1 VEHDTNR
8 RRFVVG
14 AVLVLSL
21 RGAARAQTAEKVYRL
36 GIIAAGANERATPFI
51 AAFEQRLREL
61 GWVDGKNLAVDF
73 RAGESREQAE
83 AIVARFVRSPVDVIL
98 VPGPELGLSVA
109 SGATRTIPIV
119 IAALNYDPV
128 QKGYVKSLARPGRNI
143 TGIHYRNPEVGA
155 KQVELLQAVLPSA
168 TRVGLLWTR
177 YSVDQVPPV
186 ETAAS
191 RLSLRLDKIELAS
204 KSEIPAAFAA
214 LKARRADAAIALGD
228 PIVYGNRARVAEAAL
243 EQGLPLFGQLSL
255 AEAGGLLGFGPD
267 LIAALRRA
275 AEYVDRILRGVA
287 PETMPIEQ
295 TAKFALLVN
304 LKTAKVLGVTVPQSV
319 LLRADDVI
327 Q

>member
-1 VEHDTNR
+1 MNR

-14 AVLVLSL
+14 AALVLSL
-21 RGAARAQTAEKVYRL
+21 RDAARAQTAERVYRL
-36 GIIAAGANERATPFI
+36 GILAAGANERSAPFI
-51 AAFEQRLREL
+51 TAFEQRLREL
-61 GWVDGKNLAVDF
+61 GWVEGKNLAVDF
-73 RAGESREQAE
+73 GAGESREQAE
-83 AIVARFVRSPVDVIL
+83 AIVARFVRSGVDVIL

-128 QKGYVKSLARPGRNI
+128 EKGYVKSLAQPGRNI

-155 KQVELLQAVLPSA
+155 KQVELLHSVLPSA
-168 TRVGLLWTR
+168 SHVGLLWTQ

-186 ETAAS
+186 EMAAS
-191 RLSLRLDKIELAS
+191 RLSMQIDKVELAS
-204 KSEIPAAFAA
+204 KSDIPAAFAK
-214 LKARRADAAIALGD
+214 LKARRAKAAIALGD
-228 PIVYGNRARVAEAAL
+228 PVVYGNRAQIAEVAL
-243 EQGLPLFGQLSL
+243 EHRLPLFGQLSL

-275 AEYVDRILRGVA
+275 AEYADQILRGAA

-295 TAKFALLVN
+295 AAKFALFVN
-304 LKTAKVLGVTVPQSV
+304 LKTAKALGVTVPQSV

>member
-1 VEHDTNR
+1 MDR

-14 AVLVLSL
+14 AALVLSL
-21 RGAARAQTAEKVYRL
+21 RDASRAQTAEKVYHL
-36 GIIAAGANERATPFI
+36 GIIAAGANERAAPFI

-83 AIVARFVRSPVDVIL
+83 AIVASFVRSPVDVIL

-155 KQVELLQAVLPSA
+155 KQVELLQSVLPSA
-168 TRVGLLWTR
+168 SRVGLLWSR

-204 KSEIPAAFAA
+204 KSEIPAALAA

-228 PIVYGNRARVAEAAL
+228 PIIYGNRARVAEAAL
-243 EQGLPLFGQLSL
+243 AQRLPLFGQLSL

-275 AEYVDRILRGVA
+275 AEYVDRILRGAA

-304 LKTAKVLGVTVPQSV
+304 LKTAKMLGVTVPQSV

>member
-1 VEHDTNR
+1 
-8 RRFVVG
+8 
-14 AVLVLSL
+14 
-21 RGAARAQTAEKVYRL
+21 
-36 GIIAAGANERATPFI
+36 
-51 AAFEQRLREL
+51 
-61 GWVDGKNLAVDF
+61 
-73 RAGESREQAE
+73 
-83 AIVARFVRSPVDVIL
+83 
-98 VPGPELGLSVA
+98 LSVA

-128 QKGYVKSLARPGRNI
+128 QKGYVKSLAQPGRNI

-168 TRVGLLWTR
+168 SRVGLLWTR

-214 LKARRADAAIALGD
+214 LKARRVDAAIALGD
-228 PIVYGNRARVAEAAL
+228 PVVYGNRARVAEAAL
-243 EQGLPLFGQLSL
+243 AQRLPLFGQLSL

-275 AEYVDRILRGVA
+275 AEYVDRILRGAA
-287 PETMPIEQ
+287 PGNN
-295 TAKFALLVN
+295 AD
-304 LKTAKVLGVTVPQSV
+304 
-319 LLRADDVI
+319 RADGEVRASRQSEDGEDARRYGTAVGAAAGGRRHSVAAMSAFCRSARFG
-327 Q
+327 